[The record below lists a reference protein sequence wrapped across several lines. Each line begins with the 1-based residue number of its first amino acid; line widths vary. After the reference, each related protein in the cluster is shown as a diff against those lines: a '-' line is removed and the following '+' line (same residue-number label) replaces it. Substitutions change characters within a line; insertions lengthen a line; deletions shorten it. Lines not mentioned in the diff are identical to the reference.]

1 MSFGVRWSGVGES
14 GRQTDIVS
22 AAVKRVISYS
32 DALVGVSLLLD
43 TRGTVAGIR
52 DQD

>member
-1 MSFGVRWSGVGES
+1 MSFGVRWSGSEDLD
-14 GRQTDIVS
+14 RQCDIVS

-43 TRGTVAGIR
+43 TRGTVSGIR
-52 DQD
+52 DHD